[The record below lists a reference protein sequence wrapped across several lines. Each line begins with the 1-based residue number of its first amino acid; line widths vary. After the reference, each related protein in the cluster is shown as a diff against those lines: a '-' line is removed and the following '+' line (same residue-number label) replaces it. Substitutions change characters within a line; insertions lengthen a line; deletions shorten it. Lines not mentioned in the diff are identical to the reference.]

1 MPDGRFPGSGVL
13 VGATFT
19 GVDWVLV
26 AVAVVLLGASAL
38 LAVAETGLVRM
49 SKAKALALSDEGRR
63 GGRVLLRLVEN
74 PQRFLNPVILLVLV
88 SQLVVATLVGILA
101 AHWFGAWGVTVATV
115 VEIAVIFVLG
125 EAVPKNWAV
134 RNPERAAL
142 LTAPLVS
149 AIVGFWPVR
158 VLSGALIGLANA
170 LLGVRGAVA
179 GPDVSESE
187 LLALADVA
195 MEEEVIETEERAL
208 IHSIIEFG
216 DTIVREVMVPRTG
229 MVTVDA
235 DESVESALDEAMT
248 AGYSRIP
255 VVDNHI
261 DDVVGVAYAK
271 DLITMVRTGTGSE
284 PVGPHARRAHF
295 VPETKRVSA
304 LMREMQAET
313 FHLAIVID
321 EYGGTAGLVTLEDLI
336 EELVGEIVDE
346 FDVEEPP
353 IVRLASGEARVSG
366 RMVVSEV
373 NERLGTHLPT
383 GAWDT
388 VGGLLLDVL
397 GRIPEEGQA
406 VDVGGARL
414 VADRVR
420 GRRIERVRLRPL
432 AGSGDDAAGADR
444 EDASGAAAPPGPSTG
459 GSTGRAAGAPSGRPG
474 AAGRA

>member
-1 MPDGRFPGSGVL
+1 MPDGLLLGRIGPLF
-13 VGATFT
+13 GATFA
-19 GVDWVLV
+19 GVDWALI
-26 AVAVVLLGASAL
+26 AAIVVLLGASAL

-49 SKAKALALSDEGRR
+49 TKAKALALSDDGRR
-63 GGRVLLRLVEN
+63 GARILLRLVEY
-74 PQRFLNPVILLVLV
+74 PQQFLNPVILLVLV
-88 SQLVVATLVGILA
+88 CQLVVATLVGILA

-115 VEIAVIFVLG
+115 AEIIVIFVLG

-142 LTAPLVS
+142 FTAPFVS

-158 VLSGALIGLANA
+158 LLSGALIGLANTM
-170 LLGVRGAVA
+170 LGTRGVA
-179 GPDVSESE
+179 RGPDVSESE

-195 MEEEVIETEERAL
+195 VEEEVIETEERAL

-235 DESVESALDEAMT
+235 NETVSSALDEAMT
-248 AGYSRIP
+248 AGFSRIP

-261 DDVVGVAYAK
+261 DDVVGIAYAK
-271 DLITMVRTGTGSE
+271 DLIQMVRSGGGGQPIGE
-284 PVGPHARRAHF
+284 HARRAHF

-353 IVRLASGEARVSG
+353 VVRLPSGEARVSG

-388 VGGLLLDVL
+388 VGGLMFDVL
-397 GRIPEEGQA
+397 GRIPEAGEA
-406 VDVGGARL
+406 VDIAGSRL

-420 GRRIERVRLRPL
+420 GRRIERVRVRPQ
-432 AGSGDDAAGADR
+432 AASTGSAHGTGPGSTHGSAPGSL
-444 EDASGAAAPPGPSTG
+444 DASRSAEN
-459 GSTGRAAGAPSGRPG
+459 GRAARPSQGQ
-474 AAGRA
+474 AGT